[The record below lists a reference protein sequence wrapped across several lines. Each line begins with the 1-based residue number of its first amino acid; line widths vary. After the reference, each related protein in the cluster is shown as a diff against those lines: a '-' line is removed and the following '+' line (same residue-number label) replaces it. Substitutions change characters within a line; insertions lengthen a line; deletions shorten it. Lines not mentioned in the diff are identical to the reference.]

1 MPGRDARESIL
12 DQLSGQL
19 QRHGVP
25 VEPDRLRTMLAS
37 WLLHLRDEDL
47 TAVDPQVLATLL
59 HQQLELG
66 MVRRPETDLVRVS
79 IPESAGAGHVQVVT
93 DDRRFVVDTI
103 AQTLTET
110 GWSIVELLHPQF
122 AVLRD
127 ADGRLTSASLAD
139 DPDAI
144 GESWVG
150 VLATPPLG
158 ADQQKAAAELEA
170 LLLERL
176 RALRLVVTDFEPMAS
191 TMAAIADELAAN
203 PPAGSQ
209 AERDEAVALLRYLHD
224 EHFTFLGYRE
234 YELADGTWQP
244 VPGTGLGLQRG
255 NDEPD
260 PFNAVPTRGQALLV
274 AMTKDV
280 RRAPVHRHVLM
291 DYVGVRSFDAEGRA
305 VRERRFLGLL
315 GQGAYT
321 ESVRQ
326 IEVLRAKANK
336 IVADSGFEEH
346 SHGAE
351 AIWSVLD
358 TFPRDE
364 LFQATAEELEPIVA
378 HIMQLKERR
387 QVRLFVRRG
396 RWSRRLTALVY
407 FPRDRYNTEVR
418 ERMMR
423 ILKQLTG
430 ATSMTVD
437 AAHLT
442 RGGEAIDAA
451 GEDVEDFALVQ
462 LHTDAG
468 VAGSRHRDGVQT

>member
-191 TMAAIADELAAN
+191 TMAAMTSTSPSWATGSTSWPTAPGSRCPAPGWASSAATTSPTPSTRC
-203 PPAGSQ
+203 PPA
-209 AERDEAVALLRYLHD
+209 A
-224 EHFTFLGYRE
+224 
-234 YELADGTWQP
+234 
-244 VPGTGLGLQRG
+244 
-255 NDEPD
+255 
-260 PFNAVPTRGQALLV
+260 
-274 AMTKDV
+274 
-280 RRAPVHRHVLM
+280 RRCWWR
-291 DYVGVRSFDAEGRA
+291 
-305 VRERRFLGLL
+305 
-315 GQGAYT
+315 
-321 ESVRQ
+321 
-326 IEVLRAKANK
+326 
-336 IVADSGFEEH
+336 
-346 SHGAE
+346 
-351 AIWSVLD
+351 
-358 TFPRDE
+358 
-364 LFQATAEELEPIVA
+364 
-378 HIMQLKERR
+378 
-387 QVRLFVRRG
+387 
-396 RWSRRLTALVY
+396 
-407 FPRDRYNTEVR
+407 
-418 ERMMR
+418 
-423 ILKQLTG
+423 
-430 ATSMTVD
+430 
-437 AAHLT
+437 
-442 RGGEAIDAA
+442 
-451 GEDVEDFALVQ
+451 
-462 LHTDAG
+462 
-468 VAGSRHRDGVQT
+468 